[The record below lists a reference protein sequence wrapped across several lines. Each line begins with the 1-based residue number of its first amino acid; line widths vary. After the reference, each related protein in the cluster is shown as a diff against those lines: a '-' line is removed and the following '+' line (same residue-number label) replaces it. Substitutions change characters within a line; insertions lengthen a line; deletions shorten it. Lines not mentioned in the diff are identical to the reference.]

1 MPQAYAV
8 GWPKFAKRGLED
20 VKTSVNSRFEDGV
33 PIVISD
39 QMQSGCGVGEGR
51 LRALIVDD
59 SAVMRKVIERA
70 LHQAGL
76 ELTEVLQASNGEEAL
91 QMLRDNRA
99 ASTPL
104 ALILSDINMPVMD
117 GLQFLETRRQ
127 ENLAQG
133 VPVVM
138 ITTEGNGTFVLRAFA
153 AGPQGYICKPFTAEQ
168 VKARVLP
175 LLRAA

>member
-1 MPQAYAV
+1 M
-8 GWPKFAKRGLED
+8 GCGLED
-20 VKTSVNSRFEDGV
+20 AKAGLAQGCRSVADSNFRPDAV
-33 PIVISD
+33 W
-39 QMQSGCGVGEGR
+39 MQRELEEGW

-70 LHQAGL
+70 LRQAGL
-76 ELTEVLQASNGEEAL
+76 ELTEVLQASNGEEGLQAL
-91 QMLRDNRA
+91 RENHGT
-99 ASTPL
+99 STPL

-117 GLQFLETRRQ
+117 GLQFLEARRE

-138 ITTEGNGTFVLRAFA
+138 ITTEGNETFVLRAIA
-153 AGPQGYICKPFTAEQ
+153 AGAQGYICKPFTAEQ
-168 VKARVLP
+168 VKVRVLP

>member
-1 MPQAYAV
+1 V
-8 GWPKFAKRGLED
+8 
-20 VKTSVNSRFEDGV
+20 
-33 PIVISD
+33 
-39 QMQSGCGVGEGR
+39 
-51 LRALIVDD
+51 RALIIDD

-70 LHQAGL
+70 LRQAGL
-76 ELTEVLQASNGEEAL
+76 ELSEVLQASNGEEAL
-91 QMLRDNRA
+91 QTLRDNQ
-99 ASTPL
+99 SSGGL

-117 GLQFLETRRQ
+117 GLQFLEARKQ

-138 ITTEGNGTFVLRAFA
+138 ITTEGNESFVLRAIA
-153 AGPQGYICKPFTAEQ
+153 AGAQGYICKPFTAEQ